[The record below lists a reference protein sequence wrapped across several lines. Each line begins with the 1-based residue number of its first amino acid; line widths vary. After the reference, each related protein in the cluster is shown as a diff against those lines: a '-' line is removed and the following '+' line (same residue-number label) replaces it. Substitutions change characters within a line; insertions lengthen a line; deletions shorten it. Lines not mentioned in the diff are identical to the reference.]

1 MSDDL
6 QDLARAV
13 IDTNKYL
20 TLGTTEPDGGPRV
33 SPVYFTHADHRD
45 FYWVSSPTAQ
55 HSLNVAAHP
64 TVALVVFDSTVAI
77 GKGRA
82 VYVGATAEQ
91 VPDEDLPAQCARAF
105 ARIPEGGARAFAPSE
120 LSSDAPLRLYRARA
134 KSHDVHIP
142 GGDPVHGTGIDRR
155 QAVDL

>member
-1 MSDDL
+1 MSDEL
-6 QDLARAV
+6 QAMARAV
-13 IDTNKYL
+13 IDSNLYL

-33 SPVYFTHADHRD
+33 SPVYFTHADYRE

-55 HSLNVAAHP
+55 HSANVAASP
-64 TVALVVFDSTVAI
+64 AVALVIFDSTATI
-77 GKGRA
+77 GAGRA

-91 VPDEDLPAQCARAF
+91 VPDDELPDRCARAF
-105 ARIPEGGARAFAPSE
+105 ARVAEAAAYAFQPSE
-120 LSSDAPLRLYRARA
+120 LSGDAPLRLFCARA
-134 KSHDVHIP
+134 TSHEVHIR